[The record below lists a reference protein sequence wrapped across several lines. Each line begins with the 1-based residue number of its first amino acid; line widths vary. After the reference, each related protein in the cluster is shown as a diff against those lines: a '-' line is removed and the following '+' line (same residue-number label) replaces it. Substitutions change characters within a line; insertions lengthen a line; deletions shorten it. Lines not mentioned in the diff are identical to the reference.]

1 MEEKT
6 LDKAVLLVDL
16 KALREQT
23 KIVVKTAAAIIGIG
37 RATLSRIE
45 HGDIPSLMIALKI
58 AASYQ
63 IPVEQIWGVAEEKDS
78 EKPAT
83 DQ

>member
-16 KALREQT
+16 KELREQA
-23 KIVVKTAAAIIGIG
+23 KIAVKPAAAIIGIG
-37 RATLSRIE
+37 HATLSRIE
-45 HGDIPSLMIALKI
+45 NGDIPSLVIALKI

-63 IPVEQIWGVAEEKDS
+63 IPIEQIWGVAEEKDS

-83 DQ
+83 NQ